1 MGFQS
6 KIQNSV
12 RPNPSHP
19 HRIMNEPKLTEKSP
33 TEKQTTPMRCFI
45 GTFISLGLAYAAYNM
60 MIAIT
65 TSFAEKPLHSD
76 NQIVMRISIAVRT
89 LVVGIVSL
97 GTGVFGLVGFGLLI
111 LGLQLLVQGK
121 KNQES

>member
-1 MGFQS
+1 
-6 KIQNSV
+6 
-12 RPNPSHP
+12 
-19 HRIMNEPKLTEKSP
+19 MNEPNLTEKSA
-33 TEKQTTPMRCFI
+33 TEKQTTPLRCFT
-45 GTFISLGLAYAAYNM
+45 GAFISAGLAYAGYNM
-60 MIAIT
+60 MIAIA

-89 LVVGIVSL
+89 LVVGVVSL
-97 GTGVFGLVGFGLLI
+97 GTGVFTIVGLGLFI